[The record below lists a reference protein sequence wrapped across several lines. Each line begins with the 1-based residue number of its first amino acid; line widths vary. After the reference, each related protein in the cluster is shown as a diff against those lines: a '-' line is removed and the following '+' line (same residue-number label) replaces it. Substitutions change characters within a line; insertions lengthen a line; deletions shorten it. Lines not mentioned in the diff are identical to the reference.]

1 MTRIAN
7 APKSREPAM
16 NAGGR
21 RYAMPPLRKNIMLTT
36 GRFDAMRL
44 ARTAPK
50 LALVVNGLRRV
61 VSSAVN
67 P

>member
-1 MTRIAN
+1 
-7 APKSREPAM
+7 M
-16 NAGGR
+16 NAEGR
-21 RYAMPPLRKNIMLTT
+21 RYAMPPLRKNNMLTA